1 MNFKLECVSSWNK
14 ETSNF
19 PRYLEQLKN
28 AGFNIIL
35 DQSKNERGWI
45 ENIYFIEIETLDKLL
60 LFQKIVAC
68 EIVLNED
75 TIEIYDDYR
84 E

>member
-1 MNFKLECVSSWNK
+1 MKFKLECVSSWNK

-35 DQSKNERGWI
+35 DQPKNERGWI